1 MGGTQIES
9 NENLMTNGKP
19 TFKTM
24 LLNPIIARTNELK

>member
-19 TFKTM
+19 TFKTVTEP
-24 LLNPIIARTNELK
+24 NYSPNK